1 MAKPAQTIAE
11 TVAASGSD
19 TLSGNPCRQDVIV
32 RA

>member
-11 TVAASGSD
+11 TVPASGSD
-19 TLSGNPCRQDVIV
+19 SLSVNPCRQEVIV